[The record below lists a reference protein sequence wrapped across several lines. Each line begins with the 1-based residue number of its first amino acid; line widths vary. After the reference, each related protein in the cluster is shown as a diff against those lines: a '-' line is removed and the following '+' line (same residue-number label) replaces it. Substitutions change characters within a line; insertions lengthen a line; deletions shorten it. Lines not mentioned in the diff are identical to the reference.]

1 MERATP
7 NSSAMESLT
16 ASLEYRAD
24 AAAFAA
30 GEFDADELVRA
41 PISGGCPQTSQPE
54 RAVVE
59 RLAGRS
65 VSLPIVRP
73 SMTLPAWQ

>member
-1 MERATP
+1 MEG
-7 NSSAMESLT
+7 LT

-41 PISGGCPQTSQPE
+41 PISGACPPARQPE

-73 SMTLPAWQ
+73 SIILPVW